1 MPIPA
6 ASPKQPATSDSTVM
20 GTVIEDRYRLERL
33 LGSGGMSRVYL
44 GTHVRAGGKLAI
56 KLIDVRLSNKPDM
69 MQRCLQEARTMM
81 EIQSSHV
88 VRAYDVGV
96 LASGQ
101 LYIVMEY
108 LAGLDLE
115 QLLQR
120 DGPLPWQ
127 RLAAMAVQICNGL
140 ATAHAHGTIHRDIKP
155 QNCFAV
161 TIDGNPDHIK
171 LIDFGIARDANAESG
186 LTQDGAILGTP
197 EYMAPEL
204 VGSGMPPDARSDI
217 YAVGATLYK
226 MLTGDAP
233 FRGRDALDTLY
244 KHRNAPIVPPSK
256 AAPKLDIP
264 KEADAI
270 LVKALA
276 KDPAQRYQSAEEL
289 AHAIRAAAGMPALGM
304 RIRDPLAQSPIPRSP
319 TARIAAHA
327 IPRDLANNE
336 ASSPGRMAISQ
347 EVSTAEMRPVSMK
360 ELVLRGATLFSVS
373 LVLAVASW
381 LAAPSTPPPTPTLAV
396 ATKVPEPV
404 KAPEP
409 TKEPEPTK
417 APEPTKE
424 PEPTKVDPT
433 VVPPVEPT
441 PDPGVKP
448 PVDTPPVDT
457 PPVDPPPVDP
467 PPVDPVPT
475 IVDTPP
481 VDTPP
486 VDTPPDSDPPIVV
499 PDEAA
504 GEPEPNFDY
513 RSAKKN
519 IDEQREYI
527 VKTCLP
533 KADKPTSKVNMRFDV
548 RPGGRATVKVFSP
561 SKAVRDCIRE
571 IFAVPFDSSPK
582 GGAFLYFLTGS
593 GGSLEKKPVDPTIV
607 K

>member
-1 MPIPA
+1 MPIPS
-6 ASPKQPATSDSTVM
+6 ASPKQPATSDNTVM

-88 VRAYDVGV
+88 VRAYDVGM

-155 QNCFAV
+155 QNCVSV

-226 MLTGDAP
+226 MLTGEAP

-244 KHRNAPIVPPSK
+244 KHRNAPIIPPSK

-319 TARIAAHA
+319 TARIAAHS

-336 ASSPGRMAISQ
+336 ASSPGRMSPAQ

-360 ELVLRGATLFSVS
+360 ELIVRGATLFSVS
-373 LVLAVASW
+373 LVLGVASW
-381 LAAPSTPPPTPTLAV
+381 LAAPSSPPTPASTLV
-396 ATKVPEPV
+396 AAPPTTEPEPV

-417 APEPTKE
+417 A
-424 PEPTKVDPT
+424 D
-433 VVPPVEPT
+433 PPVEPT
-441 PDPGVKP
+441 PDPEVKP
-448 PVDTPPVDT
+448 

-467 PPVDPVPT
+467 PGW
-475 IVDTPP
+475 
-481 VDTPP
+481 
-486 VDTPPDSDPPIVV
+486 S
-499 PDEAA
+499 
-504 GEPEPNFDY
+504 
-513 RSAKKN
+513 R
-519 IDEQREYI
+519 RW
-527 VKTCLP
+527 
-533 KADKPTSKVNMRFDV
+533 
-548 RPGGRATVKVFSP
+548 P
-561 SKAVRDCIRE
+561 S
-571 IFAVPFDSSPK
+571 
-582 GGAFLYFLTGS
+582 
-593 GGSLEKKPVDPTIV
+593 
-607 K
+607 